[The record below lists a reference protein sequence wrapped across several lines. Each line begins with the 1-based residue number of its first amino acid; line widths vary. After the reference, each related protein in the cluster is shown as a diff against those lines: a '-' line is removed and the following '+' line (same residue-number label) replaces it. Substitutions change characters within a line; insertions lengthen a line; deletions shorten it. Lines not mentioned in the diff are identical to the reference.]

1 MSAFL
6 LSSGAATGSPYVT
19 IALIVGMI
27 ALFYFFLIRPQKKQ
41 QREADEMRNSLQ
53 VGDEIT
59 TIGGIIGKVIS
70 IKEETFVLETTK
82 EKTHIRFLKSSVRSV
97 DVKAEDATR
106 PLKTA
111 PAAKENEKKKAPEGK
126 PAEKPAE
133 EKATEKPA
141 EEKAAE
147 KPAEEKAP
155 EIKEPETDAAPEM
168 PVAEVSDEKAD

>member
-141 EEKAAE
+141 EEKA
-147 KPAEEKAP
+147 P

>member
-6 LSSGAATGSPYVT
+6 LSSGASTGSPYVT

-133 EKATEKPA
+133 EKA
-141 EEKAAE
+141 AE

>member
-97 DVKAEDATR
+97 DVKAEDAAR

-126 PAEKPAE
+126 PA
-133 EKATEKPA
+133 EKPA

>member
-133 EKATEKPA
+133 EKA
-141 EEKAAE
+141 AE